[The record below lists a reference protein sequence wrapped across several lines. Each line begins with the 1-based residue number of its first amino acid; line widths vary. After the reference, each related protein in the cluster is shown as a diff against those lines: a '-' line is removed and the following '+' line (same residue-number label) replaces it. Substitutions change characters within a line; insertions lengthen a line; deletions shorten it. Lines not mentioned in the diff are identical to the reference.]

1 MITRAQKYRGR
12 ILGEL
17 HAAKQPQTWLA
28 VRLGISRGAL
38 NQKLGGAAFTEDE
51 MREIQK
57 IFGWRT
63 LEGEE

>member
-1 MITRAQKYRGR
+1 MTRAAKYRMR

-17 HAAKQPQTWLA
+17 KSLRKSQAWLA
-28 VRLGISRGAL
+28 GRLGISE
-38 NQKLGGAAFTEDE
+38 QTMSIKFGGAAFTEE
-51 MREIQK
+51 QMREIQK